1 MKPLEFFKQLDTNQ
15 REMYLI
21 KLVQFEKVV
30 VDFCEVAHSNQANDR
45 KGSRTICYQPQPKEE
60 FVN

>member
-1 MKPLEFFKQLDTNQ
+1 MEPLEFFKHLDQNT
-15 REMYLI
+15 M
-21 KLVQFEKVV
+21 LVQFEIVV
-30 VDFCEVAHSNQANDR
+30 VDFCEAAHSNQANDR